1 MIELI
6 KNPRFHQRTKHV
18 DIRFHFI
25 REHQEA
31 KEIEVAYIPT
41 DNQLADPFTK
51 PLPNPRFSNLRS
63 LIGIVVTPSQ

>member
-1 MIELI
+1 M
-6 KNPRFHQRTKHV
+6 

-31 KEIEVAYIPT
+31 KEIEVTYIST

-51 PLPNPRFSNLRS
+51 PLPNPRFSNLRN
-63 LIGIVVTPSQ
+63 LIGIKFTPSQ